1 MLVFSAEDMPRR
13 LTRVRELGI
22 GASDEL
28 PRGLDASRSMLI
40 ESPEGTPLL
49 LIDSSLD

>member
-1 MLVFSAEDMPRR
+1 MPAR
-13 LTRVRELGI
+13 LARIRDLGI
-22 GASDEL
+22 AAAEEL

-49 LIDSSLD
+49 LTDRSLE